1 MRSRL
6 VVIGAAFFLAG
17 LLGSCKRVHEDRA
30 EVRVAYLQII
40 PSLPVFVAQEQ
51 GLFDKENLRL
61 KAIALS
67 SSNDLVNAMVAGQA
81 DLLPA
86 TSLVPIIHLEIQSPG
101 RVRIFS
107 HSRMND
113 SNALDKIIVKEG
125 SPVHA
130 IEGLRGKKIGVFPGT
145 APSHMLSAFFKKHGV
160 DPGSASMVQLP
171 PQAQISSLESG
182 AVDALFAYEPVTTTA
197 LVHGGYRQLFGSVYA
212 DLLNPCPI
220 GASVIS
226 REFERSHPQLAV
238 RAVRALQQGV
248 DYMAAHPA
256 ESRTLLTKYIKLSPA
271 IASRVNVAD
280 VTLSN
285 QVDIANLQQ
294 FIDLLYQTGEIPERI
309 DAHRLVDL
317 TPAVPTR

>member
-6 VVIGAAFFLAG
+6 VVIGAAIFLAG
-17 LLGSCKRVHEDRA
+17 LIGSCKRVHEDRA

-81 DLLPA
+81 DILPA

-107 HSRMND
+107 HSRMNE
-113 SNALDKIIVKEG
+113 SNALDKIIVKEA
-125 SPVHA
+125 SPLHA

-145 APSHMLSAFFKKHGV
+145 APSHMLSAFLKKHGV
-160 DPGSASMVQLP
+160 DPATISMVQLP

-182 AVDALFAYEPVTTTA
+182 AVWP
-197 LVHGGYRQLFGSVYA
+197 
-212 DLLNPCPI
+212 
-220 GASVIS
+220 
-226 REFERSHPQLAV
+226 
-238 RAVRALQQGV
+238 
-248 DYMAAHPA
+248 MATSIEMA
-256 ESRTLLTKYIKLSPA
+256 TWTCC
-271 IASRVNVAD
+271 
-280 VTLSN
+280 
-285 QVDIANLQQ
+285 
-294 FIDLLYQTGEIPERI
+294 
-309 DAHRLVDL
+309 
-317 TPAVPTR
+317 

>member
-1 MRSRL
+1 MRSKL
-6 VVIGAAFFLAG
+6 WAIGAAVILLVAVVGIWKSAHKDAG
-17 LLGSCKRVHEDRA
+17 

-51 GLFDKENLRL
+51 GLFEKEHLRL
-61 KAIALS
+61 KAIALG

-81 DLLPA
+81 DILPA

-113 SNALDKIIVKEG
+113 TNALDKIIVRDT
-125 SPVHA
+125 SPLQT
-130 IEGLRGKKIGVFPGT
+130 IEELREKKIGVFPGT

-160 DPGSASMVQLP
+160 DPASILMVQLP
-171 PQAQISSLESG
+171 PQAQISGLESG

-197 LVHGGYRQLFGSVYA
+197 LAHGGYRQLFGSVYA

-226 REFERSHPQLAV
+226 REFERKHPRVAADAV
-238 RAVRALQQGV
+238 RTLQQGV
-248 DYMAAHPA
+248 DYMAAHPT
-256 ESRTLLTKYIKLSPA
+256 ESRTLLTKYIKLPPEVA
-271 IASRVNVAD
+271 ARVNVAD

-294 FIDLLYQTGEIPERI
+294 FIDLLYQTGEIQERI
-309 DAHRLVDL
+309 DAHRLVD
-317 TPAVPTR
+317 ATR